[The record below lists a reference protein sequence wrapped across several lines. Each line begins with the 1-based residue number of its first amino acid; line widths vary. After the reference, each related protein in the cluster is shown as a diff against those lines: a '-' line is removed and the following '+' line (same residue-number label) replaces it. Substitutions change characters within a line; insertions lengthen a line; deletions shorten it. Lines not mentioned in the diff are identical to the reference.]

1 MQRSQDQFFL
11 QRGGEIRESLIMI
24 EGDDG
29 SFELL
34 AHGWLAGKDGDDGSP
49 FALVRSRNTGRVHLL
64 VHETDRDPRHI
75 YHWHRIRT
83 DSLRALQDR
92 IVRLRGTAAPEVAR
106 RSNWIVSASE
116 KAATKVNAVVRT
128 DCST

>member
-11 QRGGEIRESLIMI
+11 QHGGEIRESLIMS

-49 FALVRSRNTGRVHLL
+49 FALVRSRNTGRAHLL
-64 VHETDRDPRHI
+64 VHETDRDPRH
-75 YHWHRIRT
+75 T
-83 DSLRALQDR
+83 
-92 IVRLRGTAAPEVAR
+92 
-106 RSNWIVSASE
+106 
-116 KAATKVNAVVRT
+116 
-128 DCST
+128 

>member
-11 QRGGEIRESLIMI
+11 QHGGEIRESLIMI

-64 VHETDRDPRHI
+64 VQETDRDPGTYITGIGSEPIRSVLC
-75 YHWHRIRT
+75 RIG
-83 DSLRALQDR
+83 SSGCSAGP
-92 IVRLRGTAAPEVAR
+92 RLKWRAAPTGSSAHQKSR
-106 RSNWIVSASE
+106 WQSPRSSPH
-116 KAATKVNAVVRT
+116 
-128 DCST
+128 

>member
-11 QRGGEIRESLIMI
+11 RHGGEIRESLIMI

-64 VHETDRDPRHI
+64 VHETDRDPRH
-75 YHWHRIRT
+75 WHRIRT

-92 IVRLRGTAAPEVAR
+92 IVGLRGTAAPEVAR
-106 RSNWIVSASE
+106 CSNWIVRASE
-116 KAATKVNAVVRT
+116 RPATKVNAVVHT

>member
-1 MQRSQDQFFL
+1 MQRSRDQFFV
-11 QRGGEIRESLIMI
+11 QHGGEIRESLIMI

-34 AHGWLAGKDGDDGSP
+34 AHGWLADNDNDDGSP
-49 FALVRSRNTGRVHLL
+49 FALVRSCNTGRVHLL
-64 VHETDRDPRHI
+64 IHDTNRDPRHT
-75 YHWHRIRT
+75 YHWHRIRR

-92 IVRLRGTAAPEVAR
+92 IVRLRGAAAPEVAA

-116 KAATKVNAVVRT
+116 KPMTKVNAVIRV
-128 DCST
+128 D